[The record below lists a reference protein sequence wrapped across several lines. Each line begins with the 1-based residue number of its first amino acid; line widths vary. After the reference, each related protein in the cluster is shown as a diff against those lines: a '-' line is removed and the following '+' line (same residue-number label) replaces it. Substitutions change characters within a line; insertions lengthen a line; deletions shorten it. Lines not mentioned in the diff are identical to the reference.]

1 MKKFITTLFLLVCIV
16 SITMAYTPSTVTT
29 IDARS
34 NGMGGIHASDTSTF
48 YTLYGNPAG
57 LAFAGKKTLLPD
69 SAFNLGGPLTEL
81 VDLVKG
87 LASSTSTTE
96 SNEMTDQLLGLIGEN
111 GLNLNLKFGSPLN
124 FGHINHGFGW
134 GVIQNLEV
142 KGTVPSLTKSNIGF
156 GGDLAVVMGYAYPL
170 TLPVG
175 QLSFGATGKFLGS
188 IEMVYT
194 GAITDLENFDTN
206 TMPTFASYGF
216 GFDLGV
222 QYRLSDLL
230 VGSLVWK
237 DVFTTMFTSEYLGVD
252 ALSAQNKTGESF
264 KTILNSKLAVGIG
277 CTLPVQKFTLG
288 ILSDLN
294 MYLDY
299 NDFMPLFRNDPFGR
313 NPVLE
318 IAFGAEVSVLKVF
331 AVRVGMNECYPSAG
345 LGLKLGKLKIDAAV
359 YGRELGLEPG
369 ANPQLNATL
378 GIGMKY

>member
-16 SITMAYTPSTVTT
+16 SITMAYTPSTVTAV
-29 IDARS
+29 DARS
-34 NGMGGIHASDTSTF
+34 NAMGGVHASDTSTF

-57 LAFAGKKTLLPD
+57 LAFTGKRTLFPTL
-69 SAFNLGGPLTEL
+69 AINAGGPLTEI
-81 VDLVKG
+81 VDLAKG
-87 LASSTSTTE
+87 VIGSSETE
-96 SNEMTDQLLGLIGEN
+96 SNDITDQLLGLIGEN
-111 GLNLNLKFGSPLN
+111 GLNLNLKVGTPLN

-134 GVIQNLEV
+134 GVIQNV
-142 KGTVPSLTKSNIGF
+142 GIKGTVPSLTKSDIGIV
-156 GGDLAVVMGYAYPL
+156 GDLAFVMGYAYPL
-170 TLPVG
+170 NLPIG
-175 QLSFGATGKFLGS
+175 KLSIGATGKFLGS

-194 GAITDLENFDTN
+194 DAVTEMQDFDAN
-206 TMPTFASYGF
+206 IIPTFASYGF

-230 VGSLVWK
+230 VASLVWK

-252 ALSAQNKTGESF
+252 ALSSQIKTGDTF
-264 KTILNSKLAVGIG
+264 KTILDSKLAAGLG

-318 IAFGAEVSVLKVF
+318 IAFGAEVSLLKVF
-331 AVRVGMNECYPSAG
+331 ALRLGMNECYPSAG
-345 LGLKLGKLKIDAAV
+345 LGLNLGKLKIDAAV

-369 ANPQLNATL
+369 SNPQLNASFAM
-378 GIGMKY
+378 GIKY